1 MTAFYL
7 ASSSIDTLLS
17 MLVSVQGNQPIIRYE
32 NVIGPLPAT
41 TYIPAGQDDKGNPTP
56 AVPAAGILGN
66 YYVSINIEGA
76 TEFPTPLPI
85 GVVEDYANGISV
97 LGAWA

>member
-1 MTAFYL
+1 MTAFYF
-7 ASSSIDTLLS
+7 ASSSIDTLLA
-17 MLVSVQGNQPIIRYE
+17 MLITVQGNRPVIRYE

-41 TYIPAGQDDKGNPTP
+41 PAIPAGQDDKGNPTP

-85 GVVEDYANGISV
+85 GVVEDDVNGISV
-97 LGAWA
+97 LGVWA